1 MQQKTIS
8 EIRSFNR
15 YYTNII
21 GLLDRHILNSPF
33 SLPEARILYE
43 LHHREGIQASGIIE
57 SLGID
62 KGYLSRIL
70 DQFANRK
77 LIVRRRSQAD
87 GRQMHLYLT
96 EKGRAAFK
104 ELDRASNEQLGQLLN
119 GLTAAEG
126 EKLSRTMKDVMQLL
140 ARAQDQGSSAA
151 SVGSDTIQGS
161 NIVPGSNTIPGPTAI
176 PGSDPAPAV
185 TVRTDLRPG
194 DLGYVIHLHG
204 RLYKEE
210 QNFGIGFEA
219 YVAQGLAELYKQYD
233 PEKDRVWICE
243 QNDKMVGFLALM
255 HRDDQTA
262 QLRYFL
268 LLPECRGLG
277 LGKQL
282 MESFMSCLRER
293 GYRHCYLWT
302 TSEQETAIAL
312 YQRYGF
318 VLTEEKASSTFGKQ
332 LDEQKYELS
341 LLASA

>member
-8 EIRSFNR
+8 EIRHFNR

-43 LHHREGIQASGIIE
+43 LHHREGVQASGIIE

-70 DQFANRK
+70 DNFANRK

-87 GRQMHLYLT
+87 GRQMHIYLT
-96 EKGRAAFK
+96 EKGRVAFK
-104 ELDRASNEQLGQLLN
+104 ELDHASNEQLRQLLN
-119 GLTAAEG
+119 GLTATEG
-126 EKLSRTMKDVMQLL
+126 EKLSHTMKDIMQLL
-140 ARAQDQGSSAA
+140 ARAQDPGVSA
-151 SVGSDTIQGS
+151 
-161 NIVPGSNTIPGPTAI
+161 PGARPDA
-176 PGSDPAPAV
+176 AV
-185 TVRTDLRPG
+185 TIRTDLRPG

-219 YVAQGLAELYKQYD
+219 YVAQGLAEFYKQYD

-243 QNDKMVGFLALM
+243 QGDKMVGFLALM
-255 HRDDQTA
+255 HRGDQTA

-277 LGKQL
+277 LGKRL
-282 MESFMSCLRER
+282 MESFMNYLREK

-312 YQRYGF
+312 YKRYGF
-318 VLTEEKASSTFGKQ
+318 VRTEEKASSTFGKQ
-332 LDEQKYELS
+332 LYEQKYELS
-341 LLASA
+341 L

>member
-8 EIRSFNR
+8 EIRAFNR
-15 YYTNII
+15 YYTNVI

-70 DQFANRK
+70 DQFTTQK
-77 LIVRRRSQAD
+77 LIVRKRSQED
-87 GRQMHLYLT
+87 GRLMHIHLT
-96 EKGRAAFK
+96 EKGRAAFRQLNK
-104 ELDRASNEQLGQLLN
+104 ASDAQLRELLH
-119 GLTAAEG
+119 GLTAIEG
-126 EKLSRTMKDVMQLL
+126 EKMSQHMTAITDLL
-140 ARAQDQGSSAA
+140 TKAQNAESAA
-151 SVGSDTIQGS
+151 
-161 NIVPGSNTIPGPTAI
+161 VPAI
-176 PGSDPAPAV
+176 PAIS
-185 TVRTDLRPG
+185 VRTELRPG

-210 QNFGIGFEA
+210 QDFGIGFEA

-243 QNDKMVGFLALM
+243 QGDKMVGFLALM
-255 HRDDQTA
+255 HRDNQTA

-268 LLPECRGLG
+268 LLPECRGMG

-282 MESFMSCLRER
+282 MESFMSYLREK
-293 GYRHCYLWT
+293 GFRHCYLWT

-312 YQRYGF
+312 YKRHGF
-318 VLTEEKASSTFGKQ
+318 VLVEEKKSSSFGKE
-332 LDEQKYELS
+332 LIEQKFELS
-341 LLASA
+341 GLTR

>member
-43 LHHREGIQASGIIE
+43 LHHREGVQASGIIE
-57 SLGID
+57 TLGID

-70 DQFANRK
+70 DHFASRK

-87 GRQMHLYLT
+87 GRQMHIYLT
-96 EKGRAAFK
+96 EKGRTAFK
-104 ELDRASNEQLGQLLN
+104 QLDQASNEQLRQLLN

-126 EKLSRTMKDVMQLL
+126 EKLSHTMKDIVQLFSK
-140 ARAQDQGSSAA
+140 AQDPGVSSPAREAAAA
-151 SVGSDTIQGS
+151 SAGGA
-161 NIVPGSNTIPGPTAI
+161 TA
-176 PGSDPAPAV
+176 AAAV
-185 TVRTDLRPG
+185 TTRNDLRPG

-219 YVAQGLAELYKQYD
+219 YVAQGLSELYKQYD

-243 QNDKMVGFLALM
+243 QGDKMVGFLALM
-255 HRDDQTA
+255 HRGDQTA

-277 LGKQL
+277 LGRRL
-282 MESFMSCLRER
+282 MESFMSFLREK

-312 YQRYGF
+312 YKRYGF
-318 VLTEEKASSTFGKQ
+318 ALTEEKTSSTFGKQ

-341 LLASA
+341 L

>member
-1 MQQKTIS
+1 MEQKTIS

-43 LHHREGIQASGIIE
+43 LHHGEGIKASGIIE

-70 DQFANRK
+70 DHFANRK

-87 GRQMHLYLT
+87 GRQMHIYLT

-104 ELDRASNEQLGQLLN
+104 ELDRASNEQLRQLLN
-119 GLTAAEG
+119 GLTATEG
-126 EKLSRTMKDVMQLL
+126 EKLGRTMKDIMQLL
-140 ARAQDQGSSAA
+140 TKAQDRGSSERSGTVPGAETDLG
-151 SVGSDTIQGS
+151 SVTDPGTVTD
-161 NIVPGSNTIPGPTAI
+161 PGSNATPVVTI
-176 PGSDPAPAV
+176 
-185 TVRTDLRPG
+185 RTDMRPG

-219 YVAQGLAELYKQYD
+219 YVAQGLAEFYKQYD
-233 PEKDRVWICE
+233 SQKDRVWICE
-243 QNDKMVGFLALM
+243 QKDKMVGFLALM
-255 HRDDQTA
+255 HRGEQTA

-277 LGKQL
+277 MGKQL
-282 MESFMSCLRER
+282 MECFMSCLRER
-293 GYRHCYLWT
+293 DYRHCYLWT
-302 TSEQETAIAL
+302 TSEQATAIAL
-312 YQRYGF
+312 YRRYGF

-341 LLASA
+341 LQASL

>member
-43 LHHREGIQASGIIE
+43 LHHREGVQASGIIE

-70 DQFANRK
+70 DNFANRK

-87 GRQMHLYLT
+87 GRQMHIYLT
-96 EKGRAAFK
+96 EKGRVAFK
-104 ELDRASNEQLGQLLN
+104 ELDQASNEQLRQLLN

-126 EKLSRTMKDVMQLL
+126 EKLSHTMKDIMQLL
-140 ARAQDQGSSAA
+140 ARAQDPGVSAPGA
-151 SVGSDTIQGS
+151 RS
-161 NIVPGSNTIPGPTAI
+161 NA
-176 PGSDPAPAV
+176 AAV
-185 TVRTDLRPG
+185 TIRTDLRPG

-219 YVAQGLAELYKQYD
+219 YVAQGLAEFYKQYD
-233 PEKDRVWICE
+233 PEKDGVWICE
-243 QNDKMVGFLALM
+243 QGEKMVGFLALM
-255 HRDDQTA
+255 HRGDQTA

-277 LGKQL
+277 LGKRL
-282 MESFMSCLRER
+282 MEGFMSYLRDK

-312 YQRYGF
+312 YKRYGF
-318 VLTEEKASSTFGKQ
+318 VLTEEKASATFGKQ
-332 LDEQKYELS
+332 LYEQKYELS
-341 LLASA
+341 L